1 MLTRWLQVFA
11 VAVAIASPALA
22 QPTAPHS
29 FAVNNGHFELDGKPF
44 QIISGEVHYQR
55 IPRAY
60 WRERF
65 RMARAMGLNAVT
77 TYVFWNVHE
86 PRPDA
91 YDFSGNNDVAEFIRE
106 AQQ

>member
-1 MLTRWLQVFA
+1 MLTRWLQVFG

-22 QPTAPHS
+22 QPTAPHN
-29 FAVNNGHFELDGKPF
+29 FTVKNGHFELDDKPF
-44 QIISGEVHYQR
+44 QIISGELHYPR

-65 RMARAMGLNAVT
+65 QMARAMGLNAVT

-86 PRPDA
+86 PRPGA
-91 YDFSGNNDVAEFIRE
+91 YDFSGNNDVAEFIR
-106 AQQ
+106 